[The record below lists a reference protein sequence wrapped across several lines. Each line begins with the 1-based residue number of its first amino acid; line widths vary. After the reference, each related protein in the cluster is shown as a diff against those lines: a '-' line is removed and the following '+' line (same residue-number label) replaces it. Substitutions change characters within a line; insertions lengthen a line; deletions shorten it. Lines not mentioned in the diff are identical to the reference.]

1 MRFITILATLL
12 LTLAVAACSGIEVR
26 PAPIDTFAAGNYTY
40 YEWRSDPAQRGQF
53 PRIRCTSYGPHISRS
68 AVDADLR
75 KKGYIRIGSAR
86 SSAWTIFASGL
97 RMGERSAEASNLTPY
112 PSVNPSRQINQAVV
126 DNAYALGGVKET
138 SNIALQ
144 FNDTTSKKEVWH
156 VIITKIVEDV
166 NKVNIKEMRTSV
178 RQGVE
183 DALETP
189 RGEMTACPPGL
200 LHR

>member
-40 YEWRSDPAQRGQF
+40 YEWRSDPLPNVANSQD
-53 PRIRCTSYGPHISRS
+53 PMYIMDPILRS

-75 KKGYIRIGSAR
+75 KKGYILDKERAQFSVDYF
-86 SSAWTIFASGL
+86 FASGL

-112 PSVNPSRQINQAVV
+112 PSINPTRQTNQAVV

-183 DALETP
+183 DALETLP
-189 RGEMTACPPGL
+189 EAK
-200 LHR
+200 